1 MGFLGGLR
9 GLPRWPAFLDRLAER
24 RRVVA
29 PSLPGFPGATGHDR
43 LDDIAD
49 WVSATLDLLEE
60 SGLEGADLVGASV
73 GGALCAEVA
82 AFSHASVRRL
92 VLIAPLGLFDEQ
104 DPVADIWAQRL
115 SELPA
120 LLSTQPEELAA
131 FLEVPEGG
139 DAIEW
144 QILLSRA
151 NEAAARLLWPIGDC
165 GLHKRLHRIVA
176 DTLLLWGSA
185 AAERP
190 ATETHPFGYARE
202 RYFWSFVV
210 ALVIFSLGAL
220 FATYEGIQKLLHP
233 HPLEN
238 PIWAFGVLGGAIGI
252 EGWSFRTA
260 VVEALT
266 QKSSDEGWW
275 AFIRRTKNPELP
287 VVLLEDFGALCGL
300 VLALLGVTLSVV
312 TGNPEFDAL
321 GSIGIGVLL
330 GVIAVV
336 LAIEMKSLLIGEAAS
351 NEDQQT
357 IRRAVLAGAEVR
369 HVIHMR
375 TQHFGPDQLLIAA
388 KVEFDREL
396 SFAELATA
404 INDAE
409 ARIRTAVPEAGQIY
423 LEPDIYVSSPAAPLR

>member
-1 MGFLGGLR
+1 MHEGSR
-9 GLPRWPAFLDRLAER
+9 RAFIAALLANFGISIAKLFGWRVTGAASMLAEA
-24 RRVVA
+24 VH
-29 PSLPGFPGATGHDR
+29 SL
-43 LDDIAD
+43 
-49 WVSATLDLLEE
+49 
-60 SGLEGADLVGASV
+60 
-73 GGALCAEVA
+73 
-82 AFSHASVRRL
+82 
-92 VLIAPLGLFDEQ
+92 
-104 DPVADIWAQRL
+104 
-115 SELPA
+115 
-120 LLSTQPEELAA
+120 
-131 FLEVPEGG
+131 
-139 DAIEW
+139 
-144 QILLSRA
+144 
-151 NEAAARLLWPIGDC
+151 
-165 GLHKRLHRIVA
+165 A
-176 DTLLLWGSA
+176 DTGNQVLLLWGTA
-185 AAERP
+185 AAKRP
-190 ATETHPFGYARE
+190 ATEDHPFGFARE

-220 FATYEGIQKLLHP
+220 FATYEGIQKLVHP

-266 QKSSDEGWW
+266 QKRSDEGWW

-287 VVLLEDFGALCGL
+287 VVLLEDLGALCGL
-300 VLALLGVTLSVV
+300 VLALLGITLSVV
-312 TGNPEFDAL
+312 TGKPEFDAL

-330 GVIAVV
+330 AVIAVV

-388 KVEFDREL
+388 KVEFDGDL

-409 ARIRTAVPEAGQIY
+409 ARIRAAVPEAGRIY
-423 LEPDIYVSSPAAPLR
+423 LEPDIYVSTAAPPG